1 MRSTQSPYPARA
13 TPSIRSPVASC
24 STPLHQ
30 DTFFVELLKEQT
42 ARAKSPKRRAH
53 ARPFHGRPR
62 EHRRRVRR
70 CAEFGGVPYRRGLGG
85 WTKVSLSYVPP
96 RPHERR
102 GHHRRRHPTLPAPR
116 TTADPIPRLP
126 HPTTP
131 QGGREARAD
140 RRARGWLRE
149 GLRGWA
155 GDRLLF
161 GLPRGV
167 VAMRRR
173 RSGVLQRARASGH
186 RRVRGYAPIVPHRR
200 PAE

>member
-1 MRSTQSPYPARA
+1 MARRLMQHQHISPPRLALR
-13 TPSIRSPVASC
+13 
-24 STPLHQ
+24 
-30 DTFFVELLKEQT
+30 LLGVSES
-42 ARAKSPKRRAH
+42 KSPQRRAH

-70 CAEFGGVPYRRGLGG
+70 CAELGGVPYRRGLGG
-85 WTKVSLSYVPP
+85 WTQVSLSYVPP
-96 RPHERR
+96 
-102 GHHRRRHPTLPAPR
+102 PR
-116 TTADPIPRLP
+116 TNEEGTAAAATPHSRLP
-126 HPTTP
+126 ERPLTRRPEPTTP

-149 GLRGWA
+149 GLRDWA